1 MNESN
6 QNEFEAVHG
15 SKFLKTIRNYSFN
28 SDSSDEFTTKN
39 LSKRKDLENLLAKK
53 FSPTCESDNLQTPN
67 LDHDTFNQAY
77 DNYNEE
83 DGTNE
88 SFELE
93 DNILFENNLHN
104 GDIKNSNDSNM
115 KQANHK
121 DEETIHNPKSKIST
135 NETDEGERDLK
146 ALNVI

>member
-1 MNESN
+1 M
-6 QNEFEAVHG
+6 
-15 SKFLKTIRNYSFN
+15 
-28 SDSSDEFTTKN
+28 
-39 LSKRKDLENLLAKK
+39 
-53 FSPTCESDNLQTPN
+53 
-67 LDHDTFNQAY
+67 
-77 DNYNEE
+77 
-83 DGTNE
+83 
-88 SFELE
+88 
-93 DNILFENNLHN
+93 FENNLHN

>member
-1 MNESN
+1 MEVTVRVLG
-6 QNEFEAVHG
+6 E
-15 SKFLKTIRNYSFN
+15 LKKLI
-28 SDSSDEFTTKN
+28 E
-39 LSKRKDLENLLAKK
+39 ENVQIPVYPDQVY
-53 FSPTCESDNLQTPN
+53 FP
-67 LDHDTFNQAY
+67 DHQVD
-77 DNYNEE
+77 YNEE